1 MTRKTT
7 TARGEAETATGVIRA
22 GMALW
27 VRERMLPRL
36 VPIGPEEIGDV
47 SRAGRLRVLR
57 RLFGAL
63 RGERAR
69 GRSGHWSYSLD
80 RHIGLVQAVAAERQ
94 GFLEATGEPFAF
106 ARHRE
111 RIEADRPSAPHGDAG
126 RAERTD
132 TARGDRPAGARAKE
146 NRRDPEGSRR

>member
-1 MTRKTT
+1 MTRETT
-7 TARGEAETATGVIRA
+7 VDGADETEGATGVIRA

-36 VPIGPEEIGDV
+36 VPIGPEEIDDV

-106 ARHRE
+106 TRHRE
-111 RIEADRPSAPHGDAG
+111 RIEADPPTVSRGGAGFSDATEGDDADG
-126 RAERTD
+126 
-132 TARGDRPAGARAKE
+132 GRAKE